1 MAYADFTF
9 YGSSYFG
16 DTLTEETAPKWL
28 ERASDELDAITFGRL
43 TFAFPTVEAHAA
55 KVRRLFVPL
64 PKPSTGSTSSG
75 GHLPR
80 RKRRTEA
87 ITGLSRLS
95 RPDGNPF
102 PIRRAARTA
111 PFMLPPRQAQRHK
124 QF

>member
-1 MAYADFTF
+1 MAYTDFAF
-9 YGSSYFG
+9 YGSGYFG
-16 DTLTEETAPKWL
+16 DALTEETSPKWL

-43 TFAFPTVEAHAA
+43 TFAFPTRS
-55 KVRRLFVPL
+55 RRLFVPL

-124 QF
+124 QI